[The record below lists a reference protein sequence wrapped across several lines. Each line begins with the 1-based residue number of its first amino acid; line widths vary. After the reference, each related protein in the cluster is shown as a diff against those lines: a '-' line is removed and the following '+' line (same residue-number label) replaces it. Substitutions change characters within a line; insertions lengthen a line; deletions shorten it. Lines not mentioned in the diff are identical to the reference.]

1 MISHKHQC
9 IFIHIPKCAGTSI
22 ERVLGHLDGHTG
34 RGGQDHRSIR
44 MIENPVF
51 NLAAFSSVDNVLE
64 LVRRTRH
71 RVARTSNPRNKISV
85 DADQFRRYFKFTF
98 VRNPWARAYSWY
110 SNVMR
115 DEYLRR
121 ERGLP
126 VDTGLREFLLEFAG
140 KDNIKPQTYYLQD
153 FSGDMRMDFVGRF
166 ENLADDFQKVC
177 QALDLPRQEL
187 PHEIRGSSTD
197 YRQYYDDVSQEI
209 IERVYGE
216 EIDLF
221 GYAFD
226 DGAKGR

>member
-1 MISHKHQC
+1 MISHEHQC

-51 NLAAFSSVDNVLE
+51 RLATFSTIDNALE
-64 LVRRTRH
+64 LVRRARH
-71 RVARTSNPRNKISV
+71 RVARVSNARNKSSV
-85 DADQFRRYFKFTF
+85 TADQFERYFKFTF

-115 DEYLRR
+115 DEHLRLK
-121 ERGLP
+121 RGLGIG
-126 VDTGLREFLLEFAG
+126 TNFREFLVEFAG
-140 KDNIKPQTYYLQD
+140 RDNLKPQTYWLKNFRGEMPLD
-153 FSGDMRMDFVGRF
+153 FIGRF
-166 ENLADDFQKVC
+166 ENLADDFQEVC
-177 QALDLPRQEL
+177 KTLHLSQYEL
-187 PHEIRGSSTD
+187 PHEIRGPGTD
-197 YRQYYDDVSQEI
+197 YRHHYDDVSQEI

-216 EIDLF
+216 EIELF

-226 DGAKGR
+226 DGATTQ